1 MRMMTGAGFVPA
13 LVLSVCQPQV
23 MTERPFLDALD
34 QPVERLGRAVALR
47 DWPATTSATR
57 DIVAIMDQVE

>member
-1 MRMMTGAGFVPA
+1 MRMRITTGFACA
-13 LVLSVCQPQV
+13 LALTACERPT
-23 MTERPFLDALD
+23 TERPFLDALD
-34 QPVERLGRAVALR
+34 QPVDRLGRAVALR